1 MLIYPILAAL
11 FAAGVVLNLSKQPAD
26 WPNVWVG
33 GGIAL
38 ALGSM
43 WLWLK
48 MNVRKWRETL
58 DWLRENQASL
68 TDQPQ
73 YFRDSPFPMTP
84 VSNRT
89 RLRNFKVVTSC
100 LVYTSMHN
108 TGADLR
114 SPFVRGALATL
125 WTLMFGWWG
134 IPWGPLRTV
143 QALATNFS
151 GGEKLP
157 VSEALAG
164 EPVDPPG

>member
-100 LVYTSMHN
+100 LVYTSMHQYRR
-108 TGADLR
+108 R
-114 SPFVRGALATL
+114 SAV
-125 WTLMFGWWG
+125 
-134 IPWGPLRTV
+134 
-143 QALATNFS
+143 
-151 GGEKLP
+151 P
-157 VSEALAG
+157 VCEGRARD
-164 EPVDPPG
+164 PVDPDVRLVGDPLGAAAYGAGTSDEFLRR